1 MKCLSFLSLFSSACT
16 LSQFLFFFFRM
27 ICQSLVKPLVLLEEL
42 LFAPDKTK
50 LISSVILLSN
60 SYLKFSELLRPF
72 VFVFLGLGD
81 FDYDGRFNFCCLML
95 LSINVV
101 SGKWKLRHE
110 NEFHFFNYLWI
121 KSYNFELKFAPLWDL
136 SHWVLAA

>member
-1 MKCLSFLSLFSSACT
+1 MY

-81 FDYDGRFNFCCLML
+81 FDYDGRLNFCCLML

-101 SGKWKLRHE
+101 SGK
-110 NEFHFFNYLWI
+110 
-121 KSYNFELKFAPLWDL
+121 
-136 SHWVLAA
+136 